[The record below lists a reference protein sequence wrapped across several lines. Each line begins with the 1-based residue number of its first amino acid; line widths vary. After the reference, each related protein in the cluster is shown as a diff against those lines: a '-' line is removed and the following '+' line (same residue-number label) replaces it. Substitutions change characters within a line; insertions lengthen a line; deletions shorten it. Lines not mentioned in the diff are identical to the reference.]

1 MKQLTEISL
10 ADSAYERVQSIV
22 GKRDGLTQFIFSC
35 VPEWRYSAVAPVGTS
50 SARLRQFDIGGLCKS
65 SESKEWLMNFY
76 SSELSSCPSA
86 LFVVE
91 DVYARPLDI
100 CSNLPLGVTAS
111 VFRKSVT
118 YSIAPAATHVE
129 AIFDALR
136 CCLSFATVGF
146 LVCGTTELEE
156 STEFA
161 RKVRSLLLTAYDQ
174 ESFLIGRPVFR
185 Q

>member
-76 SSELSSCPSA
+76 SSELSSCPRA

-136 CCLSFATVGF
+136 CCLSFDTVGF